1 MTLFRREQ
9 RWECAACGLQ
19 DVTYEALPHTRM
31 HNCRNG
37 MSTPMQPA
45 GVKCKVEFVE
55 REDYIGKELVQTDAN
70 GRPVMAVR
78 ITRDDGVDC
87 AVYAPAATIR
97 GRAHDW
103 G

>member
-1 MTLFRREQ
+1 MLALKREQ
-9 RWECAACGLQ
+9 RWTCAVCGLE
-19 DVTYEALPHTRM
+19 DVTHEALPHTRM
-31 HNCRNG
+31 HTCRNG
-37 MSTPMQPA
+37 MTTPMQPA

-70 GRPVMAVR
+70 GRPVMSVR

-87 AVYAPAATIR
+87 AVYAPAATVK
-97 GRAHDW
+97 GKAYDW